1 MVQKR
6 IDEFKALW
14 TNAVDA
20 SEQNRAFR
28 LLIEKIVYDREDNG
42 LRLDILYK

>member
-6 IDEFKALW
+6 IDEFKNLW
-14 TNAVDA
+14 TNATDP
-20 SEQNRAFR
+20 SDQNRAFR

-42 LRLDILYK
+42 LRLDVLYK